1 MYSPHFRIVIATSLL
16 LAANAYAQP
25 AANSGAA
32 QLVNVASAGLGAKG
46 IGVGQDLVAG
56 SQAALAT
63 TTGNQPAFTVI
74 NLAGEVEMNKVSLD
88 VGKQKGKL
96 KIVALKDDGTPDLSS
111 GKVITEFTLDGNTT
125 TVSADVNDV
134 KAKRVAIVWVPETP
148 GQQLTMSNVGIFT
161 SKPEAITSLPE
172 VKAIMQAAAATPAPV
187 AATSAAATA
196 APAPAA
202 AAAAPAATAA
212 APAPAATGNS
222 GAAAAGTGTS
232 SNAAGAARPAA
243 TSSAPVTNFVPA
255 SSVPPPILPQS
266 LVVASSNNK
275 PKDDSE
281 NSKGP

>member
-16 LAANAYAQP
+16 LVANAYAQP

-32 QLVNVASAGLGAKG
+32 QLVNVASSGLGAKG

-56 SQAALAT
+56 STAALAT
-63 TTGNQPAFTVI
+63 TSGNQPAFTVI

-96 KIVALKDDGTPDLSS
+96 KIIALKDDGTPDLSS

-125 TVSADVNDV
+125 AVSADVNDV

-148 GQQLTMSNVGIFT
+148 GQQLNMSNVGIFT

-172 VKAIMQAAAATPAPV
+172 VKAIMQTAAATPAPV

-243 TSSAPVTNFVPA
+243 TSSAPAPTVAPA
-255 SSVPPPILPQS
+255 STVPPPVLPQS
-266 LVVASSNNK
+266 RVVASSSS
-275 PKDDSE
+275 PE
-281 NSKGP
+281 NETRSNSR

>member
-1 MYSPHFRIVIATSLL
+1 MYSPHFSIVIATSLL
-16 LAANAYAQP
+16 LVANAYAQP

-32 QLVNVASAGLGAKG
+32 QLVNVASSGLGAKG

-56 SQAALAT
+56 STAALAT
-63 TTGNQPAFTVI
+63 TSGNQPAFTVI

-96 KIVALKDDGTPDLSS
+96 KIIALKDDGTPDLSS

-172 VKAIMQAAAATPAPV
+172 VKAIMQTAAATPAPV

-243 TSSAPVTNFVPA
+243 TSSAPAPTVAPA
-255 SSVPPPILPQS
+255 STVPPPVLPQS
-266 LVVASSNNK
+266 RVVASSSS
-275 PKDDSE
+275 PE
-281 NSKGP
+281 NETRSNSR

>member
-16 LAANAYAQP
+16 LVANAYAQP

-32 QLVNVASAGLGAKG
+32 QLVNVASSGLGAKG

-56 SQAALAT
+56 STAALAT
-63 TTGNQPAFTVI
+63 TSGNQPAFTVI

-96 KIVALKDDGTPDLSS
+96 KIIALKDDGTPDFSS

-134 KAKRVAIVWVPETP
+134 KAKRVAIVWVPETA
-148 GQQLTMSNVGIFT
+148 GQQLVMSNVGIFT

-172 VKAIMQAAAATPAPV
+172 VKAIMQTAAATPAPV

-243 TSSAPVTNFVPA
+243 TSSAPAPTVAPA
-255 SSVPPPILPQS
+255 STVPPPVLPQS
-266 LVVASSNNK
+266 RVVASSSS
-275 PKDDSE
+275 PE
-281 NSKGP
+281 NETRSSSR

>member
-16 LAANAYAQP
+16 LVANAYAQP

-172 VKAIMQAAAATPAPV
+172 VKAIMQTAAATPAPV

-243 TSSAPVTNFVPA
+243 TPPAPAPTVAPA
-255 SSVPPPILPQS
+255 STVPPPVLPQS
-266 LVVASSNNK
+266 RVVASSSS
-275 PKDDSE
+275 PE
-281 NSKGP
+281 NETRSNSR